1 MFRYGIAG
9 QARFVGVW
17 CGAART
23 GSLGQVRRGSLW
35 FVVATSGMEGFVK
48 AGGVRRRKVALGVV
62 RQVWFSR
69 DGLG

>member
-1 MFRYGIAG
+1 MVWRGSV
-9 QARFVGVW
+9 RFV
-17 CGAART
+17 T
-23 GSLGQVRRGSLW
+23 
-35 FVVATSGMEGFVK
+35 